1 MIKGNDVR
9 GDMVGEKKNVERMEQ
24 EVLEWFVGRKAYLE
38 QSLLMNGMNMYIVQP
53 LQIWPV
59 LWWKGQR

>member
-1 MIKGNDVR
+1 
-9 GDMVGEKKNVERMEQ
+9 MVGEKKNVERMEQ

-38 QSLLMNGMNMYIVQP
+38 QSLLMNGMHMYIVQP

>member
-9 GDMVGEKKNVERMEQ
+9 GDMVGEKKNAERMEQ

-38 QSLLMNGMNMYIVQP
+38 QSLLMNGMHMYIVQP